1 MSAIALPRAVAAR
14 YKATQVATCSP
25 GDLLLLL
32 MDGALRFAAEADQA
46 MERGDRARAGDR
58 IGRCH
63 AIIEQLSAGLDPTD
77 TTGLCANLT
86 ALYAFCM
93 GRLLEANLAQDR
105 AMLAEVPTVI
115 RPVRDGVAQ
124 VLGKP

>member
-1 MSAIALPRAVAAR
+1 MNPAQLPKAVAAR

-32 MDGALRFAAEADQA
+32 MDGAIRFAAEADQA
-46 MERGDRARAGDR
+46 MARGDRARAGDR

-63 AIIEQLSAGLDPTD
+63 AVIQELSAGLDPTD

-93 GRLLEANLAQDR
+93 TRLLEANIAQDR
-105 AMLAEVPTVI
+105 KILAEVPTVI

>member
-1 MSAIALPRAVAAR
+1 MSTALLQKTAAR
-14 YKATQVATCSP
+14 YQATQVTTCSP

-32 MDGALRFAAEADQA
+32 MNGALRFAAEADQA

-63 AIIEQLSAGLDPTD
+63 AILEELSAGLDPTD
-77 TTGLCANLT
+77 TTGLCEDLT

-93 GRLLEANLAQDR
+93 RRLLEANLKQDR
-105 AMLAEVPTVI
+105 AILAEVPKVF